1 MPTLTKKGHAQF
13 LDEHAKLVKGRASAL
28 RDMVQM
34 RELGDLSENAG
45 YRAALSKLRRTDN
58 RIRFLE
64 KLLRTSRVVDPPK
77 NTPQYVTIGAYVQL
91 HDSDKTFQY
100 SVVDSIESDLL
111 RGKISLRSPLG
122 KALMGRKVGEVVR
135 VRTPQGMRII
145 TVDAIS
151 YDY

>member
-13 LDEHAKLVKGRASAL
+13 LDEHTKLVKGRVSAL

-64 KLLRTSRVVDPPK
+64 KLLRTSRVVEPPK
-77 NTPQYVTIGAYVQL
+77 NAAQHITIGAFVKL

-100 SVVDSIESDLL
+100 SIVDSIESDTLS
-111 RGKISLRSPLG
+111 RKISIRSPLG
-122 KALMGRKVGEVVR
+122 KALMGKRVGDIVR
-135 VRTPQGMRII
+135 VSTPQGIRNI
-145 TVDAIS
+145 TVDAIT
-151 YDY
+151 Y

>member
-1 MPTLTKKGHAQF
+1 MHKKTKKGHAQF
-13 LDEHAKLVKGRASAL
+13 LEEHTKLVKGRVSAL

-45 YRAALSKLRRTDN
+45 YRAALSKLRRTDS

-77 NTPQYVTIGAYVQL
+77 NTVQHITIGALVKL

-100 SVVDSIESDLL
+100 SVVDSIESDILS
-111 RGKISLRSPLG
+111 GKISIRSPLG
-122 KALMGRKVGEVVR
+122 KALMGKKAGDVIR
-135 VRTPQGMRII
+135 VHTPQGVRSI
-145 TVDAIS
+145 TVDS
-151 YDY
+151 FTY

>member
-13 LDEHAKLVKGRASAL
+13 LEEHTKLVKGRVSAL

-77 NTPQYVTIGAYVQL
+77 NAVQHITIGALVKL

-100 SVVDSIESDLL
+100 SVVDSIESDILS
-111 RGKISLRSPLG
+111 GKISIRSPLG
-122 KALMGRKVGEVVR
+122 KALIGKKVGDVIR
-135 VRTPQGMRII
+135 VHTPQGIRSI
-145 TVDAIS
+145 TIDS
-151 YDY
+151 LKY